1 MNKTVTLAMTGASGM
16 GYATRL
22 LEVLLNG
29 GHTVYLVYSQAAQF
43 VAKQELDFALPA
55 RTAETRIML
64 LERYGCRPEQLHVF
78 AREDWLAPIASGTGA
93 ADAMVVCPCTMGALS
108 AIANGTSDN
117 LIERAA
123 DVMIKEGRKLILVP
137 RETPLSPIHLENMLK
152 LARIGVVML
161 AANPGFYHQPATLQ
175 DIVDFIV
182 AKILD
187 QLGVEHE
194 LMARWG
200 EVKLAD

>member
-1 MNKTVTLAMTGASGM
+1 M

-22 LEVLLNG
+22 LEVLLDG

-55 RTAETRIML
+55 RTAETRAML

-152 LARIGVVML
+152 LARIGVVIL

-187 QLGVEHE
+187 QLGVEHD

-200 EVKLAD
+200 DVSLPDH